1 MKSAVHQILPAPLR
15 RSLAKFGTDIALARR
30 KRGLT
35 VEMMRE
41 RLAVSKATYRRVE
54 QGDPT
59 VALAVYAMALQVLGF
74 GGLWGEMIDVSR
86 DEQGLLLDA
95 DRIPQRVRPKKEA
108 PL

>member
-1 MKSAVHQILPAPLR
+1 MKSAVHQILPPPLR
-15 RSLAKFGTDIALARR
+15 RSLAKFGADIALARR

-41 RLAVSKATYRRVE
+41 RLAVSKATYRRAE
-54 QGDPT
+54 KGDPT
-59 VALAVYAMALQVLGF
+59 VAFGVYAMALQVLGF
-74 GGLWGEMIDVSR
+74 GALWGEMIDVSR